1 MALKVAIIGRPNVG
15 KSTLFNRLTGTKHA
29 LVDDT
34 PGVTRD
40 RREGEGRIADL
51 TFRIVDTAGLED
63 AQDDSLEGR
72 MRRQTE
78 AAVEQADIVL
88 MMIDAR
94 AGITPL
100 DAHFADW
107 LRRIDVPVTL
117 LANKCEGR
125 SGLAGLAEAYTLGLG
140 DPIAISAEHG
150 EGMGELY
157 DILRPLVDALPD
169 AGRAPEPD
177 AGAAEPEADEDA
189 IGVDDEGADA
199 DEHEDDGEVLDAF
212 VDDEPPGPIRVAIVG
227 RPNAGKSTLINRLL
241 GEDRLLTGPEAG
253 ITRDA
258 IEVEWS
264 YKDQPFKLWDTAG
277 LRRKAKVVDKL
288 ERLSTTDTMRAVR
301 FAQVVVLVLDGELML
316 EKQDLAIART
326 VLDQGRALVIAV
338 NKWDAVA
345 NKEAAGRRLRDRLDT
360 SLTQVR
366 GVPWVAVSA
375 LRGANLTK
383 LLDAILDIYTVWNTR
398 VPTSRLNRWLERMV
412 EMHPPPLS
420 KGRRLRLRYMTQVK
434 ARPPTF
440 AAFVSQ
446 ADELPESY
454 VRYLVGGLRDEFGL
468 VGVPIRVNLRKRRN
482 PYVDEG

>member
-40 RREGEGRIADL
+40 RREGDGRIADL
-51 TFRIVDTAGLED
+51 TFRIIDTAGLED
-63 AQDDSLEGR
+63 ARDDSLEGR

-78 AAVEQADIVL
+78 AAVEKADLVL

-94 AGITPL
+94 AGVTPL

-107 LRRIDVPVTL
+107 LRRVKVPVTL

-125 SGLAGLAEAYTLGLG
+125 GGIAGLAEAYKMGLG
-140 DPIAISAEHG
+140 EPVPISAEHG

-157 DILRPLVDALPD
+157 DIIRARIEADPAL
-169 AGRAPEPD
+169 
-177 AGAAEPEADEDA
+177 AAELWAEEEEPFPEEVE
-189 IGVDDEGADA
+189 IGVDLDEDGL
-199 DEHEDDGEVLDAF
+199 EEGELPEDR
-212 VDDEPPGPIRVAIVG
+212 GPKGPLKLAIVG
-227 RPNAGKSTLINRLL
+227 RPNVGKSTLVNRLL

-258 IEVEWS
+258 IEVPWT
-264 YKDQPFKLWDTAG
+264 YKDREIHLVDTAG
-277 LRRKAKVVDKL
+277 LRRKARVIEKL
-288 ERLSTTDTMRAVR
+288 ERMSTTDTLRAVR
-301 FAQVVVLVLDGELML
+301 YAQVVMLVLDGDQML

-326 VLDQGRALVIAV
+326 VLDQGRALIIAV
-338 NKWDAVA
+338 NKWDAVTD
-345 NKEAAGRRLRDRLDT
+345 KSAAGQRLRDRLDT
-360 SLTQVR
+360 SLAQVR
-366 GVPWVAVSA
+366 GIPWIPVSA
-375 LRGANLTK
+375 LRGSNLDK
-383 LLDAILDIYTVWNTR
+383 LLDAVLNIYDIWNTR
-398 VPTSRLNRWLERMV
+398 IPTSRLNRWLERMV
-412 EMHPPPLS
+412 EQHPPPLS

-454 VRYLVGGLRDEFGL
+454 VRYLIGGLRDEFGL

-482 PYVDEG
+482 PYVDER

>member
-40 RREGEGRIADL
+40 RREGDARIADL
-51 TFRIVDTAGLED
+51 NFRIVDTAGLED

-78 AAVEQADIVL
+78 AAVEQADRVF

-94 AGITPL
+94 AGVTPL

-107 LRRIDVPVTL
+107 LRRVKVPVTL

-125 SGLAGLAEAYTLGLG
+125 GGIAGLAEAYKMGLG
-140 DPIAISAEHG
+140 EPIPISAEHG

-157 DILRPLVDALPD
+157 DII
-169 AGRAPEPD
+169 RAHIEADPVL
-177 AGAAEPEADEDA
+177 AAELAAEYDDDPFLEEIGD
-189 IGVDDEGADA
+189 GVDLDEAELEG
-199 DEHEDDGEVLDAF
+199 DEIVVER
-212 VDDEPPGPIRVAIVG
+212 GPKGPLKLAIVG
-227 RPNAGKSTLINRLL
+227 RPNVGKSTLVNRLI

-258 IEVEWS
+258 IEVPWT
-264 YKDQPFKLWDTAG
+264 YKDREIHLIDTAG
-277 LRRKAKVVDKL
+277 LRRKARVVEKL
-288 ERLSTTDTMRAVR
+288 ERMSTTDSMRAVR
-301 FAQVVVLVLDGELML
+301 FAQVVMLVLDADQML

-326 VLDQGRALVIAV
+326 VLDQGRALIIAV

-345 NKEAAGRRLRDRLDT
+345 DKAAAGKRLRDRLDT
-360 SLTQVR
+360 SLAQVR
-366 GVPWVAVSA
+366 GIPWIPVSA
-375 LRGANLTK
+375 LRGSNLDK
-383 LLDAILDIYTVWNTR
+383 LLDAVLDIYDIWNTR

-412 EMHPPPLS
+412 ELHPPPLS

-454 VRYLVGGLRDEFGL
+454 VRYLIGGLRDEFGL

-482 PYVDEG
+482 PYVDER

>member
-40 RREGEGRIADL
+40 RREGDGRIADL
-51 TFRIVDTAGLED
+51 TFRIIDTAGLED
-63 AQDDSLEGR
+63 ARDDSLEGR

-78 AAVEQADIVL
+78 AAVEKADLVL

-94 AGITPL
+94 AGVTPL

-107 LRRIDVPVTL
+107 LRRVKVPVTL

-125 SGLAGLAEAYTLGLG
+125 GGIAGLAEAYKMGLG
-140 DPIAISAEHG
+140 EPVPISAEHG

-157 DILRPLVDALPD
+157 DII
-169 AGRAPEPD
+169 RARIEADPVL
-177 AGAAEPEADEDA
+177 AADLYAEDDEDA
-189 IGVDDEGADA
+189 AFLAEIGEGIDLDEADL
-199 DEHEDDGEVLDAF
+199 EEDAILKDA
-212 VDDEPPGPIRVAIVG
+212 GPRGPLKLAIVG
-227 RPNAGKSTLINRLL
+227 RPNVGKSTLVNRLI

-258 IEVEWS
+258 IEVPWI
-264 YKDQPFKLWDTAG
+264 YKDREIHLVDTAG
-277 LRRKAKVVDKL
+277 LRRKARVTEKL
-288 ERLSTTDTMRAVR
+288 ERMSTTDTMRAVR
-301 FAQVVVLVLDGELML
+301 YAQVVMLVLDGDQML

-326 VLDQGRALVIAV
+326 VLDQGRALIIAV
-338 NKWDAVA
+338 NKWDAVTD
-345 NKEAAGRRLRDRLDT
+345 KSAAGQRLRDRLDT
-360 SLTQVR
+360 SLAQVR
-366 GVPWVAVSA
+366 GVPWIPVSA
-375 LRGANLTK
+375 LRGSNLDK
-383 LLDAILDIYTVWNTR
+383 LLDAVFDIYDVWNTR
-398 VPTSRLNRWLERMV
+398 IPTSRLNRWLERMV
-412 EMHPPPLS
+412 EQHPPPLS

-482 PYVDEG
+482 PYVDDR

>member
-40 RREGEGRIADL
+40 RREGDGRIADL
-51 TFRIVDTAGLED
+51 NFRIVDTAGLED

-78 AAVEQADIVL
+78 AAVQQADLVF

-94 AGITPL
+94 AGVTPL

-107 LRRIDVPVTL
+107 LRRVKVPVTV

-125 SGLAGLAEAYTLGLG
+125 GGIAGLSEAYKLGLG
-140 DPIAISAEHG
+140 DPVPISAEHG

-157 DILRPLVDALPD
+157 DII
-169 AGRAPEPD
+169 RARIEADPVL
-177 AGAAEPEADEDA
+177 AAELYAEDEEDPFPEEVLDGVDLDEADLEEDA
-189 IGVDDEGADA
+189 ILQDR
-199 DEHEDDGEVLDAF
+199 
-212 VDDEPPGPIRVAIVG
+212 GPKGPLKLAIVG
-227 RPNAGKSTLINRLL
+227 RPNVGKSTLINRLL

-253 ITRDA
+253 ITRDS
-258 IEVEWS
+258 IEIPWS
-264 YKDQPFKLWDTAG
+264 YKGREIHLIDTAG
-277 LRRKAKVVDKL
+277 LRRKARVVEKL
-288 ERLSTTDTMRAVR
+288 ERMSTTDSMRAVR
-301 FAQVVVLVLDGELML
+301 FAQVVMLVLDGEQML

-326 VLDQGRALVIAV
+326 VLDQGRALIIAV

-345 NKEAAGRRLRDRLDT
+345 DKNAAGQRLRDRLDT
-360 SLTQVR
+360 SLAQVR
-366 GVPWVAVSA
+366 GIPWIAVSA
-375 LRGANLTK
+375 LRGSNLDK
-383 LLDAILDIYTVWNTR
+383 LLDAVFDIYDVWNTR

-412 EMHPPPLS
+412 DQHPPPLS

-454 VRYLVGGLRDEFGL
+454 VRYLIGGLRDEFGL
-468 VGVPIRVNLRKRRN
+468 AGVPIRVNLRKRRN
-482 PYVDEG
+482 PYVDDR

>member
-40 RREGEGRIADL
+40 RREGDGRIADL

-63 AQDDSLEGR
+63 ARDDSLEGR

-78 AAVEQADIVL
+78 SAVEQADLVF

-94 AGITPL
+94 AGVTPL

-107 LRRIDVPVTL
+107 LRRAKVQVTL

-125 SGLAGLAEAYTLGLG
+125 GGIAGLAEAYKMGLG
-140 DPIAISAEHG
+140 DPIPISAEHG

-157 DILRPLVDALPD
+157 DII
-169 AGRAPEPD
+169 RARIEADPVL
-177 AGAAEPEADEDA
+177 AAELAAQYEDDPFPEEIVDGVDLDEADL
-189 IGVDDEGADA
+189 EG
-199 DEHEDDGEVLDAF
+199 EEIVVER
-212 VDDEPPGPIRVAIVG
+212 GPKGPLKLAIVG
-227 RPNAGKSTLINRLL
+227 RPNVGKSTLVNRLI

-258 IEVEWS
+258 IEVPWT
-264 YKDQPFKLWDTAG
+264 YKDREIHLIDTAG
-277 LRRKAKVVDKL
+277 LRRKARVVEKL
-288 ERLSTTDTMRAVR
+288 ERMSTTDSMRAVR
-301 FAQVVVLVLDGELML
+301 FAQVVMLVLDGDQML

-326 VLDQGRALVIAV
+326 VLDQGRALIIAV
-338 NKWDAVA
+338 NKWDAVTDK
-345 NKEAAGRRLRDRLDT
+345 NAAGQRLRDRLDT
-360 SLTQVR
+360 SLAQVR
-366 GVPWVAVSA
+366 GIPWIPVSA
-375 LRGANLTK
+375 LRGSNLDK
-383 LLDAILDIYTVWNTR
+383 LLDAVLNIYDIWNTR

-412 EMHPPPLS
+412 DQHPPPLS

-454 VRYLVGGLRDEFGL
+454 VRYLVSGLRDEFGL

-482 PYVDEG
+482 PYVDER

>member
-40 RREGEGRIADL
+40 RREGDGRIADL

-78 AAVEQADIVL
+78 AAVQQADLVL

-94 AGITPL
+94 AGVTPL

-107 LRRIDVPVTL
+107 LRRVKVPVTV

-125 SGLAGLAEAYTLGLG
+125 GGLAGLGEAYGLGLG
-140 DPIAISAEHG
+140 EPVPISAEHG

-157 DILRPLVDALPD
+157 DII
-169 AGRAPEPD
+169 RARIEADPVL
-177 AGAAEPEADEDA
+177 AAELAAQYDEEEPFPEEVEEGVELDDADLEEDA
-189 IGVDDEGADA
+189 ILKDT
-199 DEHEDDGEVLDAF
+199 
-212 VDDEPPGPIRVAIVG
+212 GPKGPLKLAIVG
-227 RPNAGKSTLINRLL
+227 RPNVGKSTLVNRLL

-258 IEVEWS
+258 IEVPWT
-264 YKDQPFKLWDTAG
+264 YKGREIHLIDTAG
-277 LRRKAKVVDKL
+277 LRRKARVVEKL
-288 ERLSTTDTMRAVR
+288 ERMSTTDSMRAVR
-301 FAQVVVLVLDGELML
+301 FAQVVMLVLDGEQML

-326 VLDQGRALVIAV
+326 VLEQGRALIIAV

-345 NKEAAGRRLRDRLDT
+345 DKNAAGQRLRDRLDT

-366 GVPWVAVSA
+366 GVPWIAVSA
-375 LRGANLTK
+375 LRGTNLDK
-383 LLDAILDIYTVWNTR
+383 LLDAVFDIYDVWNTR
-398 VPTSRLNRWLERMV
+398 IPTSRLNRWLERMV
-412 EMHPPPLS
+412 EQHPPPLS

-454 VRYLVGGLRDEFGL
+454 VRYLIGGLRDEFGL
-468 VGVPIRVNLRKRRN
+468 AGVPIRVNLRKRRN
-482 PYVDEG
+482 PYVDDR

>member
-40 RREGEGRIADL
+40 RREGDGRIADL
-51 TFRIVDTAGLED
+51 TFRIIDTAGLED
-63 AQDDSLEGR
+63 ARDDSLEGR

-78 AAVEQADIVL
+78 AAVEKADLVL

-94 AGITPL
+94 AGVTPL

-107 LRRIDVPVTL
+107 LRRVKVPVTL

-125 SGLAGLAEAYTLGLG
+125 GGIAGLAEAYKMGLG
-140 DPIAISAEHG
+140 EPVPISAEHG

-157 DILRPLVDALPD
+157 DIIRARIEADPAL
-169 AGRAPEPD
+169 
-177 AGAAEPEADEDA
+177 AAELWAEEEEPFPEEVE
-189 IGVDDEGADA
+189 IGVDLDEDGL
-199 DEHEDDGEVLDAF
+199 EEGELLEDR
-212 VDDEPPGPIRVAIVG
+212 GPKGPLKLAIVG
-227 RPNAGKSTLINRLL
+227 RPNVGKSTLVNRLL

-258 IEVEWS
+258 IEVPWT
-264 YKDQPFKLWDTAG
+264 YKDREIHLVDTAG
-277 LRRKAKVVDKL
+277 LRRKARVVEKL
-288 ERLSTTDTMRAVR
+288 ERMSTTDTMRAVR
-301 FAQVVVLVLDGELML
+301 YAQVVMLVLDGEQML

-326 VLDQGRALVIAV
+326 VLDQGRALIIAV
-338 NKWDAVA
+338 NKWDAVTD
-345 NKEAAGRRLRDRLDT
+345 KSAAGQRLRDRLDT
-360 SLTQVR
+360 SLAQVR
-366 GVPWVAVSA
+366 GIPWIPVSA
-375 LRGANLTK
+375 LRGSNLDK
-383 LLDAILDIYTVWNTR
+383 LLDAVLNIYDIWNTR
-398 VPTSRLNRWLERMV
+398 IPTSRLNRWLERMV
-412 EMHPPPLS
+412 EQHPPPLS

-454 VRYLVGGLRDEFGL
+454 VRYLIGGLRDEFGL

-482 PYVDEG
+482 PYVDER

>member
-40 RREGEGRIADL
+40 RREGDARIADL
-51 TFRIVDTAGLED
+51 SFRIVDTAGLED
-63 AQDDSLEGR
+63 AHDDSLEGR

-78 AAVEQADIVL
+78 AAVQQADLVF

-94 AGITPL
+94 AGVTPL

-107 LRRIDVPVTL
+107 LRRVKVPVTV

-125 SGLAGLAEAYTLGLG
+125 GGIAGLSEAYKLGLG
-140 DPIAISAEHG
+140 DPVPISAEHG

-157 DILRPLVDALPD
+157 DLI
-169 AGRAPEPD
+169 RARIEADPVL
-177 AGAAEPEADEDA
+177 AAELAAQYDDDPFPEEILDGVDLDEADLEEDA
-189 IGVDDEGADA
+189 ILKDR
-199 DEHEDDGEVLDAF
+199 
-212 VDDEPPGPIRVAIVG
+212 GPKGPLKLAIVG
-227 RPNAGKSTLINRLL
+227 RPNVGKSTLINRLL

-253 ITRDA
+253 ITRDS
-258 IEVEWS
+258 IEIPWS
-264 YKDQPFKLWDTAG
+264 YKGRDIHLIDTAG
-277 LRRKAKVVDKL
+277 LRRKARVVEKL
-288 ERLSTTDTMRAVR
+288 ERMSTTDSMRAVR
-301 FAQVVVLVLDGELML
+301 FAQVVMLVLDGEQML

-326 VLDQGRALVIAV
+326 VLDQGRALIIAV

-345 NKEAAGRRLRDRLDT
+345 DKNAAGQRLRDRLDT
-360 SLTQVR
+360 SLAQVR
-366 GVPWVAVSA
+366 GIPWIAVSA
-375 LRGANLTK
+375 LRGSNLDK
-383 LLDAILDIYTVWNTR
+383 LLDAVFDIYDVWNTR

-412 EMHPPPLS
+412 DQHPPPLS

-454 VRYLVGGLRDEFGL
+454 VRYLIGGLRDEFGL

-482 PYVDEG
+482 PYVDD